1 MATADDLMTSAQR
14 FYLLARVAANTAT
27 KLQLVNLG
35 DDYFRQANE
44 LKREEKQIPGEHR
57 PQNELVRSLL

>member
-1 MATADDLMTSAQR
+1 MATADDLMASAQR
-14 FYLLARVAANTAT
+14 FYLLARVATNAAT

-44 LKREEKQIPGEHR
+44 LRHEEKQMPGDHR
-57 PQNELVRSLL
+57 PQIEFVWSLL

>member
-14 FYLLARVAANTAT
+14 FYLLARVATNAAT

-44 LKREEKQIPGEHR
+44 LRHEEKRTLGERWPQSECAR
-57 PQNELVRSLL
+57 PPL